1 MLIAGRQNPSSATC
15 VSIRRSHPSFSVSTR
30 RMESGVMIRFAKP
43 RGFDGE
49 GGYCYLCVPWISKF
63 EWHAFSMFQDPTDTN
78 MICFMI
84 AVGGDWT
91 KALHTSVHEPMH
103 RRLWIS
109 GPVASPFETATDSD
123 QVISVASGIG
133 ITAALSVITSHADT
147 RKMHLIWSVRDAALL
162 EFVMDYGARFDEDG
176 YNFIFFTGKRELIFR
191 RTIPHNV
198 FLLKG
203 RPDLERV
210 ICSIIEASQEGV
222 RIKLPQEMG
231 ITNAKVI
238 LPKQDLESAAS
249 AQHLFHTEL
258 QRLMMTYSGEELFSA
273 AVRRSH
279 LDIPGVSYEGLRNL
293 VSDIFWRKLSD
304 EQLRTV
310 FDHVDKDKTGI
321 INVSEFEAFLDEMSE
336 LAKVSNQETEESEGT
351 VDEGSYSHHPSTNL
365 PEKAAK
371 LERFR
376 IMYCGGSLP
385 VVKALKK
392 VADENT
398 IPLELEN
405 FSW

>member
-1 MLIAGRQNPSSATC
+1 
-15 VSIRRSHPSFSVSTR
+15 
-30 RMESGVMIRFAKP
+30 MESGIMIRFEKP
-43 RGFDGE
+43 RGFHGE
-49 GGYCYLCVPWISKF
+49 GGYCYLCAPWLSKL
-63 EWHAFSMFQDPTDTN
+63 EWHAFSLFQDPTDTK

-84 AVGGDWT
+84 AVAGDWT
-91 KALHTSVHEPMH
+91 KALHTAIHEPMH

-123 QVISVASGIG
+123 QVVSVASGIG

-176 YNFIFFTGKRELIFR
+176 YNFIFYTGKRELIFQ
-191 RTIPHNV
+191 RTIPHSV

-203 RPDLERV
+203 RPDLDKV
-210 ICSIIEASQEGV
+210 ICGIIEASQEGV

-231 ITNAKVI
+231 ITNAKVV
-238 LPKQDLESAAS
+238 LPKRDLESASS
-249 AQHLFHTEL
+249 AQHLFHAEL
-258 QRLMMTYSGEELFSA
+258 QRLLMMYTGDELFSA
-273 AVRRSH
+273 AVRRSQ
-279 LDIPGVSYEGLRNL
+279 LDIPGVSYEGLQDL

-310 FDHVDKDKTGI
+310 FSHVDKDKTGI
-321 INVSEFEAFLDEMSE
+321 ISAREFEEFIDEMNE
-336 LAKVSNQETEESEGT
+336 LAELSKQEAAEEEQAAGEM
-351 VDEGSYSHHPSTNL
+351 DFSYHSD
-365 PEKAAK
+365 KAKAK
-371 LERFR
+371 GQIKFEHFR

-385 VVKALKK
+385 VVKALKA
-392 VADENT
+392 VASDHD